1 MKVWAWESRQRRMN
15 DAGVEFYLRADLRTT
30 LRIVAGLSEEGEP
43 ADQCRA
49 VLAVLR
55 RLPGEIYRRTAS
67 RRTMRWEA
75 GGRAYFVKLHDG
87 VGWREIV
94 KNLGV
99 LKVPVVSARNEY
111 LACKRLAEAGV
122 RAPEVAGFGTL
133 GGNPATRKS
142 FVVCDALDDF
152 ISLEELAALWRQRP
166 PPLWRKRELLSEVAR
181 LARRLH
187 GAGVNHRDFYLGH
200 LYVKRSSAMRPSD
213 ADAHP
218 LELAVIDLH
227 RAGLWPSQRCHRR
240 VPNRW
245 LARDLAALFFS
256 ATDADPN
263 LTQRDLLR
271 FVRDYVGERPAA
283 AIRAQPRLWRTV
295 LRRARR
301 LAAEG
306 RRDTAALTP

>member
-1 MKVWAWESRQRRMN
+1 MN
-15 DAGVEFYLRADLRTT
+15 NASVEFYLRADLRTT
-30 LRIVAGLSEEGEP
+30 LRIVAGLPDEGEL
-43 ADQCRA
+43 ADQCRT
-49 VLAVLR
+49 VLAALQ
-55 RLPGEIYRRTAS
+55 RLPGEVYRRTAS
-67 RRTMRWEA
+67 RRTMRWEV

-94 KNLGV
+94 KNLSV
-99 LKVPVVSARNEY
+99 LKAPVVSARNEY
-111 LACKRLAEAGV
+111 LACKRLAEAGI

-152 ISLEELAALWRQRP
+152 ISLEELVALWRQRP
-166 PPLWRKRELLSEVAR
+166 PPLRRKRELLAEVAR

-200 LYVKRSSAMRPSD
+200 LYVKRSSAMRPSAADPSSD

-227 RAGLWPSQRCHRR
+227 RAGLWRSQRRNR
-240 VPNRW
+240 QVPNRW
-245 LARDLAALFFS
+245 LARDLAALLFS

-283 AIRAQPRLWRTV
+283 AIRAQPRLWQTV